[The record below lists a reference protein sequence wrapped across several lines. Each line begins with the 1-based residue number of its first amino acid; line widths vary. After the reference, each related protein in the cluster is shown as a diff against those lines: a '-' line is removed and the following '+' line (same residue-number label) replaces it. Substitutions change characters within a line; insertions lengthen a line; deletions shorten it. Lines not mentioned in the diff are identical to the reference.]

1 MKTFSE
7 NAESDIDAHE
17 PKDTKNNIEISFDM
31 ELQLFGINHKTTKLS
46 ERELFIIND
55 SNQEDFK
62 NFFQSTFGNTIDSFF
77 ALSTCNRTEVYI
89 FGSLTSTMHIA
100 QKTLEFFGS
109 SDSLNNNLY
118 FFSGDEAVEHMCNV
132 ASGLDSQVLGE
143 QEILGQFKKS
153 IQTYIE
159 LGSLKGEF
167 LRLTDDIISIAKA
180 ARTETKIGFNPL
192 SVSGL
197 SLKIVQEIFEY
208 PTQQKLTIVGAG
220 QMALSVIE
228 NFYDNG
234 IKNINAVNRSKKT
247 LAINNSLSIET
258 THLSQLGSLIQNT
271 DILVTS
277 INSPLP
283 IIGKGLIEQ
292 AMRERKNKPML
303 LIDLGVPRNIED
315 QVRDLEYAYLFTIED
330 IELVTQENLE
340 ERSFEASKAKDL
352 IQSRIKFL
360 NQDKASKLSRNEAY
374 AALKNASSNIDEQ
387 DFLRLLNSDD
397 PYSFLKQMHV
407 VPEDGLQCISSLT
420 PHTILS
426 MMKEIR
432 SA

>member
-1 MKTFSE
+1 
-7 NAESDIDAHE
+7 
-17 PKDTKNNIEISFDM
+17 M

-62 NFFQSTFGNTIDSFF
+62 NFFQRVFGNSVESFF

-89 FGSLTSTMHIA
+89 FGTEFNVIQIA
-100 QKTLEFFGS
+100 QKTLEFFGQ
-109 SDSLNNNLY
+109 SDLLNNDLY
-118 FFSGDEAVEHMCNV
+118 FLKGNEAIEHMCFV

-153 IQTYIE
+153 IQTYIQ
-159 LGSLKGEF
+159 LGALKGSF
-167 LRLTDDIISIAKA
+167 QRLTDDIISISKA
-180 ARTETKIGFNPL
+180 ARTETQIGFNPL

-197 SLKIVQEIFEY
+197 SLKIVQEIFED
-208 PTQQKLTIVGAG
+208 PAQQKLTIVGAG
-220 QMALSVIE
+220 QMAISVIE
-228 NFYDNG
+228 NFYENG
-234 IKNINAVNRSKKT
+234 ISKINAVNRSKKT
-247 LAINNSLSIET
+247 LIINNSLSIET
-258 THLSQLGSLIQNT
+258 THLSQLGALIQST

-340 ERSFEASKAKDL
+340 ERSFEAIKAKNL
-352 IQSRIKFL
+352 IQRRIESL
-360 NQDKASKLSRNEAY
+360 NQEQTNKFNRNQAY
-374 AALKNASSNIDEQ
+374 ATLKNVSSQLSEQ
-387 DFLRLLNSDD
+387 DFSGLLKSDNPFLYLEQMRIVSDD
-397 PYSFLKQMHV
+397 Q
-407 VPEDGLQCISSLT
+407 LQCIASLT

-426 MMKEIR
+426 MIKEIR

>member
-1 MKTFSE
+1 
-7 NAESDIDAHE
+7 
-17 PKDTKNNIEISFDM
+17 M

-62 NFFQSTFGNTIDSFF
+62 NFFQSAFSDSVDSFF

-89 FGSLTSTMHIA
+89 FGSSTSATQIA
-100 QKTLEFFGS
+100 QKTLEFFGC
-109 SDSLNNNLY
+109 SDSLNNDLY
-118 FFSGDEAVEHMCNV
+118 FFNGNEAIEHMCNV

-167 LRLTDDIISIAKA
+167 QRLTDDIISIAKA
-180 ARTETKIGFNPL
+180 ARTETQIGFNSL

-197 SLKIVQEIFEY
+197 SLKIVQEIFED
-208 PTQQKLTIVGAG
+208 PAQQKLTIVGAG

-228 NFYDNG
+228 NFHDNG
-234 IKNINAVNRSKKT
+234 IKTINAVNRSKKT
-247 LAINNSLSIET
+247 LIINNSLSIET
-258 THLSQLGSLIQNT
+258 THLSQLGTLIQNT

-340 ERSFEASKAKDL
+340 ERSFEALKARDL
-352 IQSRIKFL
+352 IQSRVESL
-360 NQDKASKLSRNEAY
+360 NKDKTNKYSRNEAY
-374 AALKNASSNIDEQ
+374 AALKNASSKINEQ

-397 PYSFLKQMHV
+397 PYSLLKQMHV
-407 VPEDGLQCISSLT
+407 VSDDQLQYISKLT

-426 MMKEIR
+426 MIKEIR

>member
-1 MKTFSE
+1 
-7 NAESDIDAHE
+7 
-17 PKDTKNNIEISFDM
+17 M

-62 NFFQSTFGNTIDSFF
+62 NFFQSAFSDSVDSFF

-89 FGSLTSTMHIA
+89 FGSSTSATQIA

-109 SDSLNNNLY
+109 SDSLNNDLY
-118 FFSGDEAVEHMCNV
+118 FFNGNEAIEHMCNV

-167 LRLTDDIISIAKA
+167 QRLTDDIISIAKA
-180 ARTETKIGFNPL
+180 ARTETQIGFNSL

-197 SLKIVQEIFEY
+197 SLKIVQEIFED
-208 PTQQKLTIVGAG
+208 PAQQKLTIVGAG

-228 NFYDNG
+228 NFHDNG
-234 IKNINAVNRSKKT
+234 IKNIRAVNRSKKKLT
-247 LAINNSLSIET
+247 INSSLSIET
-258 THLSQLGSLIQNT
+258 TQLSQLGALIQST

-315 QVRDLEYAYLFTIED
+315 QVRDLEFAYLFTIED

-340 ERSFEASKAKDL
+340 ERSFEALKAKDL
-352 IQSRIKFL
+352 IKRRVESL
-360 NQDKASKLSRNEAY
+360 NKNKANKYSRNEAY
-374 AALKNASSNIDEQ
+374 AALKNASRKINEQ
-387 DFLRLLNSDD
+387 NFLRLLNSDD
-397 PYSFLKQMHV
+397 PYLSLKQMHV
-407 VPEDGLQCISSLT
+407 VSDDQLQCISKLT

-426 MMKEIR
+426 MIKEIR